1 MSPRALLLLLLPALL
16 AAPAFG
22 RGDKSGGILACL
34 GTWPSMAIA
43 AELRPPVPLAP
54 LPPPPSPPENPTTPE
69 KVELGKK
76 LFFDR
81 RLSGDGTMSC
91 ATCHDPGNGF
101 ADGLPVSLS
110 YPTTRNW
117 RNSPGLV
124 NAAYRKTLF
133 RDGRSSSLE
142 EQALFPMMSPFEMN
156 RNLDYLEE
164 VLKTVPAY
172 VEAFRSVFGGEITR
186 QRVAMAI
193 AAFERTLLSRDTPLD
208 RHLRGEPGALSA
220 RQRAGLDL
228 FLGKAGC
235 AGCHNGSNLADERFH
250 NLGVPE
256 DPEGMNDPRV
266 LATARFVGKVSGFAE
281 YRTLA
286 EDPGRFLITKA
297 PADRK
302 AFATSPLREVASTA
316 PYMHNGAFKTL
327 EEVIDFFDRGGGDDP
342 GKSPLLKPLG
352 LTRSEKEALK
362 DFLAGGLSG
371 TFPKTAPPR
380 LP

>member
-1 MSPRALLLLLLPALL
+1 VSPARAVLLFCAFL
-16 AAPAFG
+16 AGRFLAPV
-22 RGDKSGGILACL
+22 
-34 GTWPSMAIA
+34 PSIA
-43 AELRPPVPLAP
+43 AEPLSPPALAP

-69 KVELGKK
+69 KVELGTK

-91 ATCHDPGNGF
+91 ATCHDPESGF
-101 ADGLPVSLS
+101 ADALPISLS

-124 NAAYRKTLF
+124 NVAYRKTLF
-133 RDGRSSSLE
+133 HDGRATSLE

-172 VEAFRSVFGGEITR
+172 VEAFQAVFRAEITR

-193 AAFERTLLSRDTPLD
+193 AAFERTLLSRDTPFD
-208 RHLRGEPGALSA
+208 RHLRGESAGLSA

-235 AGCHNGSNLADERFH
+235 ATCHSGPNLTDERFH

-256 DPEGMNDPRV
+256 DPKAKEDPRV
-266 LATARFVGKVSGFAE
+266 LATGRFVGKVSGFPD
-281 YRTLA
+281 YRTLR
-286 EDPGRFLITKA
+286 EDPGRFLVTKD
-297 PADRK
+297 PADWK
-302 AFATSPLREVASTA
+302 AFATPSLREVASTA
-316 PYMHNGAFKTL
+316 PYMHNGSLATL
-327 EEVIDFFDRGGGDDP
+327 DEVIDFFDRGGGDDP
-342 GKSPLLKPLG
+342 KKSPLLKPLG
-352 LTRSEKEALK
+352 LSKEEKGLLRE
-362 DFLAGGLSG
+362 FLATGLSG
-371 TFPKTAPPR
+371 GMRKFRPPAI
-380 LP
+380 P

>member
-1 MSPRALLLLLLPALL
+1 GAILVPSP
-16 AAPAFG
+16 
-22 RGDKSGGILACL
+22 S
-34 GTWPSMAIA
+34 SA
-43 AELRPPVPLAP
+43 AEPLSLAPLAL

-69 KVELGKK
+69 KVALGKK

-91 ATCHDPGNGF
+91 ATCHAPESGF
-101 ADGLPVSLS
+101 ADALPVSLS

-124 NAAYRKTLF
+124 NVAYRKTLF
-133 RDGRSSSLE
+133 QDGRATSLE

-156 RNLDYLEE
+156 RNPDFLEE

-193 AAFERTLLSRDTPLD
+193 AAFERTLLSRETPLD

-228 FLGKAGC
+228 FVGKAGC
-235 AGCHNGSNLADERFH
+235 AACHNGPNLTDERFH

-256 DPEGMNDPRV
+256 DPKAKEDPRV
-266 LATARFVGKVSGFAE
+266 HATARFVGKVSGFPE
-281 YRTLA
+281 YRTLG
-286 EDPGRFLITKA
+286 EDPGRFLVTKT

-302 AFATSPLREVASTA
+302 AFATPPLREVAATA
-316 PYMHNGAFKTL
+316 PYMHNGVLGTL
-327 EEVIDFFDRGGGDDP
+327 EEVIDFYDRGGGDDP
-342 GKSPLLKPLG
+342 KKSPMMRPLG
-352 LTRSEKEALK
+352 LSKEEKESLRE
-362 DFLAGGLSG
+362 FLATGLSG
-371 TFPKTAPPR
+371 KMPEFRPPAV
-380 LP
+380 P

>member
-1 MSPRALLLLLLPALL
+1 MSPARAALLIFTLLAGAFLLPAPSLAAGPVSPRA
-16 AAPAFG
+16 
-22 RGDKSGGILACL
+22 
-34 GTWPSMAIA
+34 
-43 AELRPPVPLAP
+43 LAP

-81 RLSGDGTMSC
+81 RLSGDGTMTC
-91 ATCHDPGNGF
+91 ATCHDPENGF
-101 ADGLPVSLS
+101 TDALPISLS

-124 NAAYRKTLF
+124 NVAWRKTLF

-186 QRVAMAI
+186 QRVAQAI
-193 AAFERTLLSRDTPLD
+193 SAFERTLLSRDTPLD

-235 AGCHNGSNLADERFH
+235 AACHNGPTLEDGKFH
-250 NLGVPE
+250 RLGVPE
-256 DPEGMNDPRV
+256 DLEVKDDPRV
-266 LATARFVGKVSGFAE
+266 LATARFVGKVSGFPD
-281 YRTLA
+281 YRTLR
-286 EDPGRFLITKA
+286 EDPGRFLVTKD
-297 PADRK
+297 PADWK
-302 AFATSPLREVASTA
+302 AFATPPLREVAATA
-316 PYMHNGAFKTL
+316 PYMHNGALGTL
-327 EEVIDFFDRGGGDDP
+327 QEVIDFYDRGGGDDP
-342 GKSPLLKPLG
+342 KKSPMLRPLG
-352 LTRSEKEALK
+352 LSREEKESLRE
-362 DFLAGGLSG
+362 FLATGLSG
-371 TFPKTAPPR
+371 TMPEARPPAI
-380 LP
+380 P

>member
-1 MSPRALLLLLLPALL
+1 VNPRALRPLLLCALL
-16 AAPAFG
+16 GTMIPGPAF
-22 RGDKSGGILACL
+22 
-34 GTWPSMAIA
+34 A
-43 AELRPPVPLAP
+43 AESVSPPALAP
-54 LPPPPSPPENPTTPE
+54 LPPPPSPPGNPTTPE

-91 ATCHDPGNGF
+91 ATCHDPESGF
-101 ADGLPVSLS
+101 ADALPISLS

-124 NAAYRKTLF
+124 NAAYRKRLF
-133 RDGRSSSLE
+133 HDGRAASLE

-164 VLKTVPAY
+164 ALKTVPAY

-220 RQRAGLDL
+220 RQRAGLEL

-235 AGCHNGSNLADERFH
+235 ATCHIGPNLTDERFH

-256 DPEGMNDPRV
+256 DPKEKEDPRV
-266 LATARFVGKVSGFAE
+266 LATARFVGKVSGFPD
-281 YRTLA
+281 YRTLR
-286 EDPGRFLITKA
+286 EDPGRFLVTKD
-297 PADRK
+297 PADWK
-302 AFATSPLREVASTA
+302 AFATPSLREVAATA
-316 PYMHNGAFKTL
+316 PYMHNGALPTL
-327 EEVIDFFDRGGGDDP
+327 EEVIGFYDRGGGGDP
-342 GKSPLLKPLG
+342 KKSPLLRPLG
-352 LTRSEKEALK
+352 LSKEEKESLRE
-362 DFLAGGLSG
+362 FLATGLSG
-371 TFPKTAPPR
+371 MMPKVRPPAI
-380 LP
+380 P

>member
-1 MSPRALLLLLLPALL
+1 MNLVVRPVLLLWAFL
-16 AAPAFG
+16 A
-22 RGDKSGGILACL
+22 GGILA
-34 GTWPSMAIA
+34 PSPLFS
-43 AELRPPVPLAP
+43 AEPQPPAPLAP

-69 KVELGKK
+69 KVELGRK

-81 RLSGDGTMSC
+81 RLSGDGTMTC
-91 ATCHDPGNGF
+91 ATCHDPENGF
-101 ADGLPVSLS
+101 ADALPISLS

-124 NAAYRKTLF
+124 NVAWRKTLF

-142 EQALFPMMSPFEMN
+142 DQALFPMMSPFEMN

-220 RQRAGLDL
+220 RQRAGLEL

-235 AGCHNGSNLADERFH
+235 ATCHNGPNLTDERFH

-256 DPEGMNDPRV
+256 DPEAKGDPRV
-266 LATARFVGKVSGFAE
+266 LATARFVGKVSGFPG
-281 YRTLA
+281 YRTLR
-286 EDPGRFLITKA
+286 EDPGRFLVTKE
-297 PADRK
+297 PADWK
-302 AFATSPLREVASTA
+302 AFATPPLREVAATP
-316 PYMHNGAFKTL
+316 PYMHNGALGTL
-327 EEVIDFFDRGGGDDP
+327 EDVIAFYDRGGGDDP
-342 GKSPLLKPLG
+342 GKTPLLRPLG
-352 LTRSEKEALK
+352 LSREEKESLRE
-362 DFLAGGLSG
+362 FLASGLSG
-371 TFPKTAPPR
+371 RMPEVRVPTVP
-380 LP
+380 

>member
-1 MSPRALLLLLLPALL
+1 MSPARATLLIFTLLAGAFLLPAPSL
-16 AAPAFG
+16 AAGPVSLPA
-22 RGDKSGGILACL
+22 
-34 GTWPSMAIA
+34 
-43 AELRPPVPLAP
+43 LAP

-81 RLSGDGTMSC
+81 RLSGDGTMTC
-91 ATCHDPGNGF
+91 ATCHDPENGF
-101 ADGLPVSLS
+101 TDALPISLS

-124 NAAYRKTLF
+124 NVAWRKTLF

-186 QRVAMAI
+186 QRVAQAI
-193 AAFERTLLSRDTPLD
+193 SAFERTLLSRDTPLD

-235 AGCHNGSNLADERFH
+235 AACHNGPTLEDGKFH
-250 NLGVPE
+250 RLGVPE
-256 DPEGMNDPRV
+256 DLEVKDDPRV
-266 LATARFVGKVSGFAE
+266 LATARFVGKVSGFPD
-281 YRTLA
+281 YRTLR
-286 EDPGRFLITKA
+286 EDPGRFLVTKD
-297 PADRK
+297 PADWK
-302 AFATSPLREVASTA
+302 AFATPPLREVAATA
-316 PYMHNGAFKTL
+316 PYMHNGALGTL
-327 EEVIDFFDRGGGDDP
+327 QEVIDFYDRGGGDDP
-342 GKSPLLKPLG
+342 KKSPMLRPLG
-352 LTRSEKEALK
+352 LSREEKESLRE
-362 DFLAGGLSG
+362 FLATGLSG
-371 TFPKTAPPR
+371 TMPEARPPAI
-380 LP
+380 P

>member
-1 MSPRALLLLLLPALL
+1 VSPRALSLLLLCALIAL
-16 AAPAFG
+16 M
-22 RGDKSGGILACL
+22 ILV
-34 GTWPSMAIA
+34 PSPSIA
-43 AELRPPVPLAP
+43 AQPVSPPALAP
-54 LPPPPSPPENPTTPE
+54 LPAPPSPPDNPTTPE

-91 ATCHDPGNGF
+91 ASCHDPESGF
-101 ADGLPVSLS
+101 ADALPISLS

-117 RNSPGLV
+117 RNSPGLRNV
-124 NAAYRKTLF
+124 AYRKTLF
-133 RDGRSSSLE
+133 RDGRSASLE

-172 VEAFRSVFGGEITR
+172 VDTFRAIFGGEITR

-208 RHLRGEPGALSA
+208 RHLRGQPGALSE
-220 RQRAGLDL
+220 RQRAGLEL

-235 AGCHNGSNLADERFH
+235 AACHGGPNLTDERFH

-256 DPEGMNDPRV
+256 DPKATEDPRV

-281 YRTLA
+281 YRTMA
-286 EDPGRFLITKA
+286 EDPGRFLVTRA
-297 PADRK
+297 PVDWK
-302 AFATSPLREVASTA
+302 AFATPPLREVASTA
-316 PYMHNGAFKTL
+316 PYMHNGALATL
-327 EEVIDFFDRGGGDDP
+327 DDVIDFFDLGGGSDP
-342 GKSPLLKPLG
+342 KKSPLLKPLG

-362 DFLAGGLSG
+362 EFLAGGLTGPASR
-371 TFPKTAPPR
+371 FSPPR
-380 LP
+380 VP

>member
-1 MSPRALLLLLLPALL
+1 MNPRALPPLLLCVLL
-16 AAPAFG
+16 AGAT
-22 RGDKSGGILACL
+22 LV
-34 GTWPSMAIA
+34 PSPSFA
-43 AELRPPVPLAP
+43 AEPVPPPALAP
-54 LPPPPSPPENPTTPE
+54 LPPPPSPSENPTTPE

-91 ATCHDPGNGF
+91 ATCHDPETGF
-101 ADGLPVSLS
+101 ADALPTSLS

-124 NAAYRKTLF
+124 NVAYRKRLF
-133 RDGRSSSLE
+133 HDGRATSLE

-220 RQRAGLDL
+220 RQRAGLAL

-235 AGCHNGSNLADERFH
+235 ATCHNGPNLTDEYWLH
-250 NLGVPE
+250 GGTLTDIYGTVMEGVPAK
-256 DPEGMNDPRV
+256 GM
-266 LATARFVGKVSGFAE
+266 LAWKKQ
-281 YRTLA
+281 L
-286 EDPGRFLITKA
+286 
-297 PADRK
+297 
-302 AFATSPLREVASTA
+302 
-316 PYMHNGAFKTL
+316 
-327 EEVIDFFDRGGGDDP
+327 
-342 GKSPLLKPLG
+342 PLG
-352 LTRSEKEALK
+352 
-362 DFLAGGLSG
+362 DILAVSAYVG
-371 TFPKTAPPR
+371 TMRGTAPPNAKTPQGDLFEYDLDAILAAEAAEAAEAGEGR
-380 LP
+380 EGENKTEPGAAESDSDVTAATPTES